1 MYKGGTLMKKK
12 RIMLLTSLLL
22 ITNIVN
28 IYAYQPKII
37 GNVLSTDIIAYINK
51 MPIRSYNYTNST
63 YVLAKDLRDYGFE
76 VTWNDDTRTVNI
88 TLPENRTVK
97 EFSADEK
104 QALEKRDPVGIK
116 RYDVYQTDIQT
127 LFDGKPATSE
137 STPAAINVDGKTLI
151 LFSSL
156 GNHFGRTEWSDQ
168 YRIANIY
175 TNGGQLPSET
185 YTTDFGMKYRETN
198 PISLNTMNLYHCQTS
213 LAGTQQMISIVT
225 IWLYDANQNPRKNS
239 DGTYM
244 EDTYI
249 HVNQNLI
256 DAFDL
261 KITINNTNAL
271 SLETSHSSVIF
282 ENLTANELSYMPS
295 SVYKTNLTLSDSPS
309 DNQDLPDFL
318 SIEHEL
324 YVNSHALAK
333 SLDMETTFNDF
344 GIGVF
349 EKINSLDN

>member
-1 MYKGGTLMKKK
+1 MKKK
-12 RIMLLTSLLL
+12 SCILL
-22 ITNIVN
+22 ISLALAANTVN
-28 IYAYQPKII
+28 VYAYQPKTI
-37 GNVLSTDIIAYINK
+37 GSVLSTDIIAYIDK
-51 MPIRSYNYTNST
+51 MPIRSYSYANST

-88 TLPENRTVK
+88 TLPEKRTVK

-104 QALEKRDPVGIK
+104 QALEKRDPLGIK

-127 LFDGKPATSE
+127 LFDGKPATSKG
-137 STPAAINVDGKTLI
+137 SPAAINVDGKTLI

-156 GNHFGRTEWSDQ
+156 GNHFGRSEWSDP
-168 YRIANIY
+168 YRIVNIY
-175 TNGGQLPSET
+175 TNGGQLPTET
-185 YTTDFGMKYRETN
+185 YTTDFGMKYQETS
-198 PISLNTMNLYHCQTS
+198 PIPLNTMNLYQCQTS
-213 LAGTQQMISIVT
+213 LAGTQRMIGIVT
-225 IWLYDANQNPRKNS
+225 IWLYDADQNPRKNL
-239 DGTYM
+239 DGSYM
-244 EDTYI
+244 KDTYI
-249 HVNQNLI
+249 HVNQDLI

-261 KITINNTNAL
+261 KITVNNTNTLA
-271 SLETSHSSVIF
+271 LETSHSSVVF

-295 SVYKTNLTLSDSPS
+295 SVYKTNITLSNSSP
-309 DNQDLPDFL
+309 DNQDLPNFL